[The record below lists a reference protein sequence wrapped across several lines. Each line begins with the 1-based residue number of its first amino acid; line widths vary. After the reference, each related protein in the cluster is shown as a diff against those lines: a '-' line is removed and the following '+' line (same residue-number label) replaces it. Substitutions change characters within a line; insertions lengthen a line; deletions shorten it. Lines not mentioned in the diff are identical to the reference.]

1 MLPKV
6 LTIGPSQP
14 VNSVSFLEV
23 TYVCAWV
30 VSLGL
35 GLRFRCWWVVFQ
47 MLSMIGLRAGGGT
60 LKLVCPSWLW
70 GLVMAACSVGSR

>member
-35 GLRFRCWWVVFQ
+35 GLRFRCWWVVGCVPDTEHDWVESGGWYFKAG
-47 MLSMIGLRAGGGT
+47 LS
-60 LKLVCPSWLW
+60 KLVVGARNG
-70 GLVMAACSVGSR
+70 GL